1 MARRR
6 KTGTTVDAPL
16 DTLETPIKT
25 EDLPEAIL
33 AEKVMPPKST
43 VPKQRIKSL
52 VSTRCRYG
60 TTFIELEV
68 NKTYE
73 LPTEIADWLIKSNR
87 CI

>member
-6 KTGTTVDAPL
+6 KIGTTVDSL
-16 DTLETPIKT
+16 DKLETPIKT

-33 AEKVMPPKST
+33 AEKVMPT
-43 VPKQRIKSL
+43 KSL
-52 VSTRCRYG
+52 VPKKRIRSLVTTRCRYG
-60 TTFIELEV
+60 TAFIELEV

-73 LPTEIADWLIKSNR
+73 LPVEIADWLIKSNR